1 MKPINYLA
9 QTGALE
15 DLIWSIM
22 NDAETEAHAD
32 RLRCSF
38 LRDLENS
45 EDVLEKDLLTKELED
60 LDSLVDS
67 VRTTRYLKT
76 KIALSVAA
84 EVAKNTQQD
93 KYSCMFKH
101 QLLSMA
107 EMRDSYAVLGD
118 EPALEAYRQT
128 ANNTSVAISKF
139 LGLEVENCIA
149 CLFEKNKIEVSKN
162 ITGEDN

>member
-45 EDVLEKDLLTKELED
+45 EDVLEKDLLAKELSD
-60 LDSLVDS
+60 LDNLVEA
-67 VRTTRYLKT
+67 VREIRYLKT
-76 KIALSVAA
+76 KIALTIA
-84 EVAKNTQQD
+84 EKTAKNKQQD

-101 QLLSMA
+101 QLLSLA
-107 EMRDSYAVLGD
+107 EMRDCYAVLGD
-118 EPALEAYRQT
+118 ETALEAYRQT
-128 ANNTSVAISKF
+128 ANNASIAISKF

-149 CLFEKNKIEVSKN
+149 CLFEKNKIEVLKN
-162 ITGEDN
+162 MAGEDN

>member
-1 MKPINYLA
+1 MKSVNYLA

-32 RLRCSF
+32 RLRCAF
-38 LRDLENS
+38 LRDIETS
-45 EDVLEKDLLTKELED
+45 EDVLEKDLLTKEMSD
-60 LDSLVDS
+60 LADLVEA
-67 VRTTRYLKT
+67 VRKTRYLKT
-76 KIALSVAA
+76 KIALVIA
-84 EVAKNTQQD
+84 EKVAKNEQQD
-93 KYSCMFKH
+93 KYSCIFKH

-118 EPALEAYRQT
+118 ETALEAYKQT
-128 ANNTSVAISKF
+128 ANNASIAISKF

-149 CLFEKNKIEVSKN
+149 CLFEKNKIEIAGAN
-162 ITGEDN
+162 NEC